1 VYLLSQTIANGWRK
15 TLLAA
20 FAPLLSDGP
29 IILLV
34 LLVLTRTPDWFLS
47 TMQAAGGLFLL
58 YLAWGAYRSFRTA
71 VTLQPLPTEA
81 NSQSMVKA
89 ALMNGLSPNPYI
101 FWGTIGGP
109 VLIAGWRQSPAHGA
123 SFMVGFYGTLI
134 GGFMAFIALFAV
146 AKNLDPRV
154 SRGLS
159 LASALALLFF
169 GLYQLWQG
177 ARMPFPPYATQRIF
191 CRTMMLKR
199 KRPCPHPQP
208 DGYIKNLGEKL
219 GHRDSQSKH
228 REPQRKREVFMGI
241 PVIVAAS
248 NSVFHKSTAI
258 LSL

>member
-1 VYLLSQTIANGWRK
+1 LILFAYLTQGLVLGFSAAAQPGPFQAYLLSQTIANGWRK

-47 TMQAAGGLFLL
+47 MMQAAGGLFLL
-58 YLAWGAYRSFRTA
+58 YLAWGAYRSFVTA
-71 VTLQPLPTEA
+71 VSLQPSPAA
-81 NSQSMVKA
+81 NNQSILKA

-109 VLIAGWRQSPAHGA
+109 ILIAGWRQSPTHGA

-134 GGFMAFIALFAV
+134 GGFIAFIALFAV

-154 SRGLS
+154 GRGLS
-159 LASALALLFF
+159 LASALALLLF

-177 ARMPFPPYATQRIF
+177 VPGILPFF
-191 CRTMMLKR
+191 
-199 KRPCPHPQP
+199 
-208 DGYIKNLGEKL
+208 
-219 GHRDSQSKH
+219 
-228 REPQRKREVFMGI
+228 
-241 PVIVAAS
+241 
-248 NSVFHKSTAI
+248 
-258 LSL
+258 